1 MPDPCVKCGG
11 GSFYLDEALGEAV
24 MVRASVCRTCG
35 TRIELDPQGQAL
47 EIVQPTRRTH
57 PVEQHVRMMWAQ
69 GMSVSAIARE
79 LRVGKRLVQEIVA
92 DNQVAPRQGCMFQ

>member
-35 TRIELDPQGQAL
+35 TRIELDPQGQAWKSCNQL
-47 EIVQPTRRTH
+47 AGRTR
-57 PVEQHVRMMWAQ
+57 
-69 GMSVSAIARE
+69 
-79 LRVGKRLVQEIVA
+79 
-92 DNQVAPRQGCMFQ
+92 